1 MKFGKNMRR
10 QSFVSVRLNIWIRRC
25 AVKVSHLFGIH
36 LERDVKKDQIV
47 EFISTIHPLTTN
59 HSLIRVGGDGDG
71 GYLVPDDLDGIRYLF
86 SPGVSTK
93 ISFESELA
101 DQGIKC
107 FLADSSVSLSPLI
120 RSNVNFMQ
128 KFIGILD
135 SETDISIET
144 WMNQCIGSD
153 ESDCILQMDIE
164 GAEYE
169 NLLTIP
175 DEVLSRFRILVIEF
189 HFLELLGSYFGHK
202 VITSVFRRLTD
213 KYHVVH
219 IHPNNCSE
227 VVKISGVLIH
237 PVIEVT
243 FLRKDRVAHFS
254 PSKSPRHLLDED
266 NTSSKR
272 TIDLLKNWRS

>member
-1 MKFGKNMRR
+1 MYRLMSVNIWMRA
-10 QSFVSVRLNIWIRRC
+10 QIIKTLHFFRLNI
-25 AVKVSHLFGIH
+25 
-36 LERDVKKDQIV
+36 ERDIGKNQIV
-47 EFISTIHPLTTN
+47 EFISSIHPMQTN
-59 HSLIRVGGDGDG
+59 FKLIRVGGRGDG
-71 GYLVPDDLDGIRYLF
+71 GYLVPDDLGGVNYLF

-93 ISFESELA
+93 IAFESELA

-107 FLADSSVSLSPLI
+107 FLADYSVSLSPLI

-135 SETDISIET
+135 SETDISIKT

>member
-1 MKFGKNMRR
+1 MFRLMSVNIWMRTHIIKTLHFFRMNIERDIGKN
-10 QSFVSVRLNIWIRRC
+10 
-25 AVKVSHLFGIH
+25 
-36 LERDVKKDQIV
+36 QIV
-47 EFISTIHPLTTN
+47 EFISSIHPMNTN
-59 HSLIRVGGDGDG
+59 FKLIRVGGSGDG
-71 GYLVPDDLDGIRYLF
+71 GYLIPDDLVGVNYLF
-86 SPGVSTK
+86 SPGVSNK

-101 DQGIKC
+101 GRGIKC
-107 FLADSSVSLSPLI
+107 FLADYSVSLPHSI
-120 RSNVNFMQ
+120 KRNVNFIK

-135 SETDISIET
+135 SETEISIET

-169 NLLTIP
+169 NLMVVSDSTLR
-175 DEVLSRFRILVIEF
+175 RFRILVIEF

-219 IHPNNCSE
+219 IHPNNCTE
-227 VVKISGVLIH
+227 VVKISGVMIH

-243 FLRKDRVAHFS
+243 FLRKDRIEKFS
-254 PSKSPRHLLDED
+254 PSKSSRHLLDED
-266 NTSSKR
+266 NISSKK
-272 TIDLLKNWRS
+272 TIDLLKNWHS